1 MAFQTL
7 KPFSALVT
15 ISITLFLLLLSSNK
29 VNSSQEQSF
38 SFTKF
43 SRDQQNLILQDDAT
57 ITETGKLQLTKV
69 DESGYPIFQSLGRA
83 LYSTPIQV
91 WDKSTDDE
99 ASFATFFSFV
109 VNAPNK
115 TTTAD
120 GLAFFIAP
128 VDTQPQGK
136 GGLLGIF
143 KDETYN
149 SSNQIVAVEFDTF
162 HNTAYDPKNTPHL
175 GIDVNTIKSKKVA
188 AVGFRNGYVAT
199 VLVTYDPTYKS
210 LVASLVYPK
219 VKTSY
224 IVSAAVDLKATV
236 PEWVRVGFSATTGL
250 SDYKY
255 VETHDILSWSF
266 KSKLPAGDN
275 DVLGLTTSSLHRD
288 HLNNQLRSF

>member
-1 MAFQTL
+1 MAAFKTL
-7 KPFSALVT
+7 KPFSALAT
-15 ISITLFLLLLSSNK
+15 ISITFFLLLLNSSK
-29 VNSSQEQSF
+29 VNSSEEQSF
-38 SFTKF
+38 SITKF
-43 SRDQQNLILQDDAT
+43 STYQENLILQGDAT
-57 ITETGKLQLTKV
+57 ITPTGKLQLTTV
-69 DESGYPIFQSLGRA
+69 DENGNPLPYSLGRA
-83 LYSTPIQV
+83 LYSTPIRV

-128 VDTQPQGK
+128 VDTQPQTN

-143 KDETYN
+143 KEATYN
-149 SSNQIVAVEFDTF
+149 SSNQIVAVEFDT
-162 HNTAYDPKNTPHL
+162 HYNSPWDPRNTPHL

-219 VKTSY
+219 FKTSY

-250 SDYKY
+250 SDNYI
-255 VETHDILSWSF
+255 ETHDILSWSF

-275 DVLGLTTSSLHRD
+275 DVLGFATSSLHHD
-288 HLNNQLRSF
+288 HLNNLNSF